1 MTGRRPDGDG
11 AGGRRTFPGP
21 RPLPSAPRMGGRPL
35 ASRAAAYFFTTFQK
49 NASVEGITPLTSF
62 R

>member
-1 MTGRRPDGDG
+1 MAARRSLRG
-11 AGGRRTFPGP
+11 AA
-21 RPLPSAPRMGGRPL
+21 SGRPP
-35 ASRAAAYFFTTFQK
+35 AVSRAAAYFFTTFQK